1 MCEAKT
7 LTPLELVGLGADF
20 EELAKYA
27 QNGGYR
33 NVGKSSLRLG
43 IDSIRVTPLKS
54 TIERILSQTGW
65 IKKEVQSHS
74 KISAHAKRKKAT
86 KEITSAFYIIT
97 HTGFK
102 NILLETPHALN
113 QSSNY
118 TKYKLTIFGLS
129 QPNKPLSNATL
140 EELHSL
146 LKRLEVIELDICIDS
161 TNALNLEALLRAF
174 GIKDPCFTTSYI
186 HNPKGLSYIT
196 KLCYYDKQ
204 AKDHLKDALYRLE
217 LTCTTRG
224 KIGALFVPFDEV
236 KVILNTL

>member
-1 MCEAKT
+1 MSGAKP

-20 EELAKYA
+20 EALAKYA

-33 NVGKSSLRLG
+33 NVGNLSLRLG
-43 IDSIRVTPLKS
+43 IDSIRATPLKS
-54 TIERILSQTGW
+54 TIEKILSQTGW

-86 KEITSAFYIIT
+86 KEVTSAFYIIT

-102 NILLETPHALN
+102 NIILETPHALN

-118 TKYKLTIFGLS
+118 TKYKLTIYGLS
-129 QPNKPLSNATL
+129 QPNKPLSSATI
-140 EELHSL
+140 EELQCL
-146 LKRLEVIELDICIDS
+146 LKRLEVIEMDISLDS
-161 TNALNLEALLRAF
+161 TNALNLEALRAF
-174 GIKDPCFTTSYI
+174 GVIDTHFTTTYL

-236 KVILNTL
+236 KAILNTL

>member
-1 MCEAKT
+1 MSEAKN
-7 LTPLELVGLGADF
+7 LTPPELVGLGAVF
-20 EELAKYA
+20 EALAEYA
-27 QNGGYR
+27 QNMGYR
-33 NVGKSSLRLG
+33 NVGKSFLRLG
-43 IDSIRVTPLKS
+43 IDSIRATPLKS
-54 TIERILSQTGW
+54 TIEKILSQTGW

-86 KEITSAFYIIT
+86 KETTSTFYIIT

-118 TKYKLTIFGLS
+118 TKYKLTIYGLS
-129 QPNKPLSNATL
+129 QPKRLLSSATI
-140 EELHSL
+140 EELQRL
-146 LKRLEVIELDICIDS
+146 LKRLEVQELDICIDS
-161 TNALNLEALLRAF
+161 NNALNLEGLRAF
-174 GIKDPCFTTSYI
+174 GVIDPCFTTSYL

-196 KLCYYDKQ
+196 RLCYYDKQ

-217 LTCTTRG
+217 LTCITRG

-236 KVILNTL
+236 KAILNTL